1 MKLSR
6 NYALLMLLQQKD
18 TYYKALRFS
27 SKSADVT
34 CWECDKSITIKPSQS
49 YASRHF
55 CPCDRRV
62 ILPYTEYPNYFE
74 LYNSLPTFNVQN
86 SRLKSTYL
94 KLQYI
99 FHPDR
104 FSISSQRE
112 QDIAA
117 EHSAVVSTSYKTLSN
132 TYSRAVYLL
141 LLEGI
146 DLEKNDAI
154 SEMTPEFLMEMFEIN
169 ERLEDGLSKK
179 ELLDL
184 KVRTNQQIAQC
195 YSNLTTAFSHRNLT
209 RAKSIVAQLQYY
221 SNILIRIEELLEFNV
236 SL

>member
-6 NYALLMLLQQKD
+6 KYALFMLLQQKD
-18 TYYKALRFS
+18 SSYKALRFS
-27 SKSADVT
+27 STSADIT
-34 CWECDKSITIKPSQS
+34 CWKCDKSITIKLSQS
-49 YASRHF
+49 YTSRHF
-55 CPCDRRV
+55 CPCERRI
-62 ILPYTEYPNYFE
+62 ILPYTKYPNYFE
-74 LYNSLPTFNVQN
+74 LYNSLPTFNIQN

-104 FSISSQRE
+104 FSTSSQRE

-117 EHSAVVSTSYKTLSN
+117 EHSAIVSTSYKTLSG
-132 TYSRAVYLL
+132 TYSRAIYLL

-146 DLEKNDAI
+146 DLEKNDAT
-154 SEMTPEFLMEMFEIN
+154 SEMNPEFLMEMFEIN
-169 ERLEDGLSKK
+169 ERLEDGLGMK
-179 ELLDL
+179 ELLEL
-184 KVRTNQQIAQC
+184 KVKTDQQIEKC

-221 SNILIRIEELLEFNV
+221 SNILIRIEELLEI
-236 SL
+236 